1 MPYSFPTYPEDLTG
15 TALTNRILD
24 ESRVFTTAEERIF
37 VPSGGPFY
45 TSTMAIRNGANNQL
59 LLPNTD
65 YRLLHLHREGTMAS
79 GKTVVSIVH
88 ILNSSLTSVLLSYQN
103 IGGTFSETAST
114 VAQLLQ
120 DNPPIAQT
128 VWGQIIGQPPQF
140 APAEHLHNSDELYG
154 LGDVVSALE
163 HLRMAILANDA
174 MAIDAIY
181 LYINNRLT
189 DENYVT
195 QAQLALV
202 SGATRVRLYPTLA
215 HLKGGT
221 DFITYAGY
229 LHVVFGEATATDNR
243 GRLYTWS
250 ASSLLAE
257 NATKTVVIPNSLGV
271 GDAGRYLS
279 ILRVEED
286 LADETTA
293 RIADTLAASLA
304 LSGEAGLRIAADNA
318 LQGSITALTT
328 AVGQRALSTALNT
341 EITDRTNAD
350 IAIAG
355 DIVIEAGI
363 RSAAD
368 IVLQGNITTLTGQLA
383 AKATVAS
390 VTTEATTRFDN
401 DNTLQGNITSEA
413 GIRAAADTALQGS
426 ITTLTGQLAAKASV
440 ASVTTEAATR
450 LANDN
455 TLQGNI
461 DGEATLRS
469 QGDTALFD
477 FMYNHGMMPD
487 TSSLRTL
494 VGGTD
499 LDTVLSSGNWYLSA
513 VGNYSNIPVGFT
525 HGVLHM
531 VRNDNLNGMQIIYGA
546 EYEPTIWFRTREQDG
561 GPLNA
566 DWGTWRSVAT
576 TADMATLIPTPMQA
590 GQLLTSNGVTAGDW
604 LWAAP
609 AVQPLFNISLEPSFS
624 GFITLRPRD
633 GGYIWVAGKNRQ
645 YGGGSFDVSGLAT
658 QTLYSV
664 FLWWNGTNLTP
675 LFSPITETSLLP
687 CTSAVHYGI
696 TMAYNKNTNA
706 FDDTKIFL
714 GHIYRNAGSFS
725 WDPSVYRNMGLLYVR
740 SYHHDCGTMVSG
752 FYEPSPTPEFYEA
765 RPYAREGRV
774 YNSARLM
781 AGAVAGLAVS
791 GDLHEWG
798 IGAQPAAEPSDTLY
812 GSLLT
817 GGTYPVV
824 GHAHLLLGYIV
835 WPYEVLRIKGQFNT
849 YANNGGSLALR
860 AHAPSAASDGS
871 YQDRTTVIERGF
883 TNIGLSSGSALLH
896 QVTALESMHYTDAV
910 FWSSTGGAYPGPE
923 LGGFRTYDMVWSP
936 ALTLI
941 GGNGSGGASRL
952 IVEPVSLNRN
962 KSTVIDYPGNLPVGM
977 GGSPY
982 Y

>member
-15 TALTNRILD
+15 TALTNRILA

-45 TSTMAIRNGANNQL
+45 ASTMIVRDGATNQL
-59 LLPNTD
+59 LQPNTD

-88 ILNSSLTSVLLSYQN
+88 VLNSSLSSVLLSYQN

-128 VWGQIIGQPPQF
+128 VWGQIIGQPPQY
-140 APAEHLHNSDELYG
+140 APAEHLHNADELYG
-154 LGDVVSALE
+154 LGDVVSAIE
-163 HLRMAILANDA
+163 HLRMAVLANDA

-195 QAQLALV
+195 QAQLAIV
-202 SGATRVRLYPTLA
+202 SGATRVRVYPTLA
-215 HLKGGT
+215 HLKAGT
-221 DFITYAGY
+221 DFTTYAAY
-229 LHVVFGEATATDNR
+229 LHVVLGEATSADQH
-243 GRLYTWS
+243 GRLYVWNPV
-250 ASSLLAE
+250 SLAAE
-257 NATKTVVIPNSLGV
+257 NVAKTIVSPDSLGM
-271 GDAGRYLS
+271 GDAGRYVS

-286 LADETTA
+286 LQNEIVA
-293 RIADTLAASLA
+293 RAAAVQALTLA
-304 LSGEAGLRIAADNA
+304 LSNETTLRANADTA
-318 LQGSITALTT
+318 IQGDITALTT
-328 AVGQRALSTALNT
+328 AVGLRATTTALNT
-341 EITDRTNAD
+341 EVTNRTN
-350 IAIAG
+350 G
-355 DIVIEAGI
+355 DLA
-363 RSAAD
+363 
-368 IVLQGNITTLTGQLA
+368 LQA
-383 AKATVAS
+383 
-390 VTTEATTRFDN
+390 
-401 DNTLQGNITSEA
+401 NITSEA
-413 GIRAAADTALQGS
+413 GTRAAADTALQGS
-426 ITTLTGQLAAKASV
+426 ITALTGVVAGKASTT
-440 ASVTTEAATR
+440 SVTTEAATR

-461 DGEATLRS
+461 DGEATLRG
-469 QGDTALFD
+469 QGDAALFD
-477 FMYNHGMMPD
+477 FMYDHGMMPD

-513 VGNYSNIPVGFT
+513 VGNYSNIPMGFT

-566 DWGTWRSVAT
+566 DWGAWRSVAT
-576 TADMATLIPTPMQA
+576 TADMAALIPTPMQV

-609 AVQPLFNISLEPSFS
+609 VVEPRFDVALEPSFS

-633 GGYIWVAGKNRQ
+633 GGLIWVAGKNRQ
-645 YGGGSFDVSGLAT
+645 YGGGSYDVSGYASNV
-658 QTLYSV
+658 LYSV
-664 FLWWNGTNLTP
+664 FLWWNGTNLVP
-675 LFSPITETSLLP
+675 LFAPIGDTTFLP
-687 CTSAVHYGI
+687 CTSAVHRGI
-696 TMAYNKNTNA
+696 TMAYNKDTNT

-714 GHIYRNAGSFS
+714 GHFYRNAGSFS

-812 GSLLT
+812 GSLLS

-824 GHAHLLLGYIV
+824 GHADLLLGYIV

-849 YANNGGSLALR
+849 YSNNGGSLALR

-936 ALTLI
+936 GLTLI

-962 KSTVIDYPGNLPVGM
+962 KSTVIDYPGNLPAGM

>member
-15 TALTNRILD
+15 TALTNRILN

-128 VWGQIIGQPPQF
+128 VWGQIIGQPPQY
-140 APAEHLHNSDELYG
+140 APAEHLHNVDELYG
-154 LGDVVSALE
+154 LGDVVSAIE
-163 HLRMAILANDA
+163 HLRMAVLANDA
-174 MAIDAIY
+174 TAIDAIY

-202 SGATRVRLYPTLA
+202 SGATRVRVYPTLA

-221 DFITYAGY
+221 DLITYAGY

-243 GRLYTWS
+243 GRLYAWS
-250 ASSLLAE
+250 PTSLLAE

-286 LADETTA
+286 LADETAA

-304 LSGEAGLRIAADNA
+304 LSDEAGLRIAADNA

-355 DIVIEAGI
+355 DI
-363 RSAAD
+363 
-368 IVLQGNITTLTGQLA
+368 
-383 AKATVAS
+383 
-390 VTTEATTRFDN
+390 
-401 DNTLQGNITSEA
+401 TSEA
-413 GIRAAADTALQGS
+413 GIRAAADIVLQGN

-461 DGEATLRS
+461 TTEAGIRAAADTALQGSITTLTGQLAAKATVASVTTEAATRFANDNTLQGNIDGEATLRG
-469 QGDTALFD
+469 QGDAALFD
-477 FMYNHGMMPD
+477 FMYDHGMMPD

-566 DWGTWRSVAT
+566 DWGAWRSVAT
-576 TADMATLIPTPMQA
+576 TADMATLIPTPMQV

-609 AVQPLFNISLEPSFS
+609 VIVPRFDVYMYAVDATTARIVPKNG
-624 GFITLRPRD
+624 GFF
-633 GGYIWVAGKNRQ
+633 WVNGFNRQ
-645 YGGGSFDVSGLAT
+645 LTAPITVNMSLAPT
-658 QTLYSV
+658 MQMSSIYLT
-664 FLWWNGTNLTP
+664 WNGTQLVVDSRPLTDSTATP
-675 LFSPITETSLLP
+675 RR
-687 CTSAVHYGI
+687 AANGI
-696 TMAYNKNTNA
+696 VCLYNGNTDVYDYTRV
-706 FDDTKIFL
+706 FV
-714 GHIYRNAGSFS
+714 GHVLRMTPSF
-725 WDPSVYRNMGLLYVR
+725 PSVYPNLGDLYVR
-740 SYHHDCGTMVSG
+740 SYHNDAGTTVAG
-752 FYEPSPTPEFYEA
+752 NILAGATLKRGA
-765 RPYAREGRV
+765 RPFARSG
-774 YNSARLM
+774 ARL
-781 AGAVAGLAVS
+781 
-791 GDLHEWG
+791 
-798 IGAQPAAEPSDTLY
+798 DTAI
-812 GSLLT
+812 LT
-817 GGTYPVV
+817 GGRLQGTNSTNWGVGYADGEIPYLGDAGDVGPLTPSYDPSPSSDVV
-824 GHAHLLLGYIV
+824 IGTIV
-835 WPYEVLRIKGQFNT
+835 WPFEQLRVSGHFNCLSATDANAFIALRVWGFGHVPNVSPEIGHATILEKAALGNNAIDGVGYLQHAGSLESIYSTDMAYTKAGETHTAQPHLASFRIFDLIWDNNIYMHGQEGDGT
-849 YANNGGSLALR
+849 HSGGSTRL
-860 AHAPSAASDGS
+860 
-871 YQDRTTVIERGF
+871 TVQPLTLVRNPTEIVYNG
-883 TNIGLSSGSALLH
+883 TMS
-896 QVTALESMHYTDAV
+896 
-910 FWSSTGGAYPGPE
+910 GPE
-923 LGGFRTYDMVWSP
+923 AGI
-936 ALTLI
+936 A
-941 GGNGSGGASRL
+941 
-952 IVEPVSLNRN
+952 
-962 KSTVIDYPGNLPVGM
+962 
-977 GGSPY
+977 Y